1 MTTLGNLA
9 LVLALAAAAWA
20 VGASVYGALRR
31 RTDFVASGEHA
42 AWAAYGSVITATAVL
57 VHALVTHDFSIEYVV
72 SYSSTTLPL
81 RYRVAAL
88 WGGMEGSLL
97 FWVFILTTLFAVVLV
112 QNRRRNRE
120 LMPWV
125 TATVMTVAC
134 FFLALLVFM
143 TPPFTLLPSPATEGT
158 DLNPLLQNYWMSIH
172 PPSLYLGY
180 VSWTIPFGFAI
191 AALATGSLDDL
202 WIRTTR
208 RWVLMAWFFLS
219 LGNLFGA
226 RWAYEVLGWGGYWA
240 WDPVEN
246 AAFMPWLTGTAY
258 LHSVMIQERKDM
270 LKAWNMSLIILTF
283 SLTIFGT
290 FLTRSGVISSVHSFT
305 QSGLGPFFMGFL
317 VVVIAIS
324 ATLVFM
330 RREQLRPA
338 NQLDSVMSRES
349 AFLFNNLLLVGIA
362 FATFWGTIFPVI
374 SEWVRGVKITVGPPF
389 FNQVNAPLG
398 VALLLLMGIGPLIAW
413 RRATLANL
421 RSAFLAPVLFSLATG
436 LVAAFVLPAVYGS
449 LSLSALVV
457 VSIAAFVLHTIAA
470 EFHSG
475 ARARGRMVGESYA
488 AALLNLIR
496 KNQRR
501 YGGYVVHL
509 GVVLIFIGIT
519 MSSVYRVE
527 EMHSVAPGQSFTVGR
542 YQLAYRGIED
552 ASDRHMMRLVASLAV
567 TADGDE
573 LGELRPEKRFY
584 RRPEQPATEVAFRST
599 LREDLYVI
607 LGAADDE
614 QNATFQVY
622 VNPMV
627 SWLWLGG
634 VILVLGTGLAI
645 MPWPRVS
652 GARVLDSTRAAAESG
667 KGSETGA

>member
-31 RTDFVASGEHA
+31 RPDFVASGEHA
-42 AWAAYGSVITATAVL
+42 AWAAHGSVITATAVL
-57 VHALVTHDFSIEYVV
+57 VHALVTHDFSIKYVV
-72 SYSSTTLPL
+72 NYSSTTLPL

-143 TPPFTLLPSPATEGT
+143 TPPFALLPFAATEGS

-290 FLTRSGVISSVHSFT
+290 FLTRSGVISSVHSVT
-305 QSGLGPFFMGFL
+305 
-317 VVVIAIS
+317 
-324 ATLVFM
+324 
-330 RREQLRPA
+330 
-338 NQLDSVMSRES
+338 
-349 AFLFNNLLLVGIA
+349 
-362 FATFWGTIFPVI
+362 
-374 SEWVRGVKITVGPPF
+374 
-389 FNQVNAPLG
+389 
-398 VALLLLMGIGPLIAW
+398 
-413 RRATLANL
+413 
-421 RSAFLAPVLFSLATG
+421 
-436 LVAAFVLPAVYGS
+436 
-449 LSLSALVV
+449 
-457 VSIAAFVLHTIAA
+457 
-470 EFHSG
+470 
-475 ARARGRMVGESYA
+475 
-488 AALLNLIR
+488 
-496 KNQRR
+496 
-501 YGGYVVHL
+501 
-509 GVVLIFIGIT
+509 
-519 MSSVYRVE
+519 SS
-527 EMHSVAPGQSFTVGR
+527 
-542 YQLAYRGIED
+542 
-552 ASDRHMMRLVASLAV
+552 
-567 TADGDE
+567 
-573 LGELRPEKRFY
+573 
-584 RRPEQPATEVAFRST
+584 
-599 LREDLYVI
+599 
-607 LGAADDE
+607 
-614 QNATFQVY
+614 
-622 VNPMV
+622 
-627 SWLWLGG
+627 
-634 VILVLGTGLAI
+634 
-645 MPWPRVS
+645 
-652 GARVLDSTRAAAESG
+652 
-667 KGSETGA
+667 KG